1 MDNTI
6 KKIET
11 DNLNIYNSEDYRD
24 IESIIKGSQN
34 EEESI
39 RMIIESNDSTN
50 RSIINQTS
58 INTIINNGLPRGEQ
72 GEIIQSNTDTND
84 STKRSISNND
94 INNNGIQRGEQ
105 GEIIQS
111 NTDTNENRNTNVN
124 SGTSDNTNVINGSE
138 TNDNN
143 KSNNSNQDSTPDRLI
158 VNESVK
164 EKVEEEDIDNVQTN
178 IKNIIQDENANVPDS
193 SELGS
198 NSSSSAPNTGLNS
211 GSGP

>member
-50 RSIINQTS
+50 RSIIDQTS

-72 GEIIQSNTDTND
+72 GEIIQSNTDTN
-84 STKRSISNND
+84 
-94 INNNGIQRGEQ
+94 
-105 GEIIQS
+105 
-111 NTDTNENRNTNVN
+111 ENRNTNVN
-124 SGTSDNTNVINGSE
+124 SRTSDNTNVINGSE